1 MTKLIKVNVVVF
13 DVDCVERGHGAG
25 AAIVADIPAPLQVL
39 SPERSDAKHHR
50 GVRRQTLFFPR
61 PHTKKNSQNETNLKN
76 KRKLKKT

>member
-1 MTKLIKVNVVVF
+1 MTKLIKVNVAVF

-50 GVRRQTLFFPR
+50 GVRRQTLFFSSPS
-61 PHTKKNSQNETNLKN
+61 HK
-76 KRKLKKT
+76 KKTHKTKQI